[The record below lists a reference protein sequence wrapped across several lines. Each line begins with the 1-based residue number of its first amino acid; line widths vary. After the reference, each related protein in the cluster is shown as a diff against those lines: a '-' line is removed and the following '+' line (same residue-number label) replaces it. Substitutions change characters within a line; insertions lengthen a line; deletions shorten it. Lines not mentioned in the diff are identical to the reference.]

1 MIVLGL
7 WRFSIGS
14 VAINDIR
21 SRKAEL
27 FYWIT
32 ILFSNTLETALGD
45 FFADSG
51 LGYERTAV
59 VFAVALAIIAAI
71 YFYTKVSPTLLFW
84 SAFILTRPL
93 GATVGD
99 LITKPTGMGGLNLSR
114 ISSSLIIA
122 VLMIGWILF
131 TPQRPGSHSIRC
143 GEN

>member
-27 FYWIT
+27 FYWMT
-32 ILFSNTLETALGD
+32 ILFSNTLGTALGD

-51 LGYERTAV
+51 LGYERAAV

-71 YFYTKVSPTLLFW
+71 YVLYQGFPDITLLVRVHPYP
-84 SAFILTRPL
+84 SARRDGRRSYHQAYGHGWTEPQSHKLLFNHR
-93 GATVGD
+93 GAHDWMDSVH
-99 LITKPTGMGGLNLSR
+99 
-114 ISSSLIIA
+114 A
-122 VLMIGWILF
+122 
-131 TPQRPGSHSIRC
+131 
-143 GEN
+143 